1 MLPRWTGL
9 HRIFS
14 PYFELLR
21 IDSQKQTWEVCQIIK
36 EKKKKP
42 FDSKQIF
49 ATFTLG
55 HNVISE
61 NIWPQMKVKHLNNL
75 KKSSGKYWQKECRL
89 GKTEQR
95 KKHKMKIKA

>member
-1 MLPRWTGL
+1 M
-9 HRIFS
+9 
-14 PYFELLR
+14 
-21 IDSQKQTWEVCQIIK
+21 IK

-95 KKHKMKIKA
+95 KKHKMKIKAFGLSAPAKFILKKKKACCLY